1 MSIVNFVPFM
11 LKYQFWRCQS
21 ITWCHCEKHWEC
33 SGRAASN
40 LLVLFPS
47 PIFLSTHLSIL
58 RAKTCSASRG
68 KINQSVGKRAR
79 LSLSAG
85 KFFSCC
91 NYNLKIWTW
100 CMSFHI
106 LSLSYPNSCSS
117 PRNRSQI
124 WNLSPRKKWTII
136 GELIS
141 LLIFLDKGKIFLSI
155 IWRFLFNIF

>member
-11 LKYQFWRCQS
+11 LKCQFWRCQS
-21 ITWCHCEKHWEC
+21 ITWYHSKKHWEC

-47 PIFLSTHLSIL
+47 PIVLSTHLSIL
-58 RAKTCSASRG
+58 RAKTCSASGG
-68 KINQSVGKRAR
+68 KINQSVGKRAS

-85 KFFSCC
+85 KFFLCC
-91 NYNLKIWTW
+91 SYNLKIWTW
-100 CMSFHI
+100 CVSFHI

-124 WNLSPRKKWTII
+124 WNLSLIKKWTIM

-155 IWRFLFNIF
+155 ICRFLINIF